1 MFAEGFERAVTA
13 KSRLYAKGRL
23 KSGQMNRTE
32 KAYAAWLEAEK
43 HAGRVVEYWF
53 EKVKFEIAQPAC
65 SYLPDFMVQYPDGRV
80 ELHEVKGSPH
90 IFQDDAKVKA
100 KACATMYPFAVKIVF
115 PKTKKSGGG
124 WDVWEY

>member
-1 MFAEGFERAVTA
+1 MFAEGYQAQAA
-13 KSRLYAKGRL
+13 KQALQAKGRL
-23 KSGQMNRTE
+23 KKGTMNRTE
-32 KAYAAWLEAEK
+32 KAYAVWLENEK
-43 HAGRVVEYWF
+43 HAGRVLDYWF

-65 SYLPDFMVQYPDGRV
+65 SYLPDFMVQYPDGRI
-80 ELHEVKGSPH
+80 ELHEVKGSPR

-115 PKTKKSGGG
+115 PKPKKSGGG